1 MYYKTKSIIVREN
14 AREYALVCH
23 KQKTFAAIVI
33 VVVVIVQPTPTAAV
47 VDSSSS
53 SSNKLEYE
61 YGEQVVVL

>member
-23 KQKTFAAIVI
+23 KQKTFAAIVV
-33 VVVVIVQPTPTAAV
+33 VVVVIVQPTAAV
-47 VDSSSS
+47 VDSS